1 MVRTLLIEVALFVL
15 PFLVYAAFL
24 WVARAGVVDASAW
37 TPPRI
42 AWLVIVALVL
52 MIGSFVMLAELGGAP
67 PGSTYVPA
75 HLDGGKLRPG
85 ETK

>member
-1 MVRTLLIEVALFVL
+1 MIRPVLVEVALFLL
-15 PFLVYAAFL
+15 PFLIYGVFL
-24 WVARAGVVDASAW
+24 WVARAGVIDASAW
-37 TPPRI
+37 APARL
-42 AWLVIVALVL
+42 AWLLIAALAL
-52 MIGSFVMLAELGGAP
+52 MLGSFVLLAQFGGAP